1 MAVKWA
7 RARRASRVRR
17 SSSAPFHA
25 GSAARTHKSE
35 SACQPVR
42 PTTARGAD
50 APNRGRSD
58 RSHSPDPPTDEPGR
72 AISVLGV
79 SVARRIRRPF
89 PGRLHAS
96 TAWECHE
103 FGPEISGPCEGGI
116 ARGPVADQG
125 ACPGAASCWWP
136 VDTHARATH
145 GGSTARRA
153 IEFADAVADRP
164 GESVSRANMQC
175 SGISRPQL
183 QVALA
188 GASGLVYIVDFWW
201 PEFDMIGE
209 FDGNR
214 EYTDPAFL
222 RGHAAIHQP

>member
-79 SVARRIRRPF
+79 SVARRIRRPP

-103 FGPEISGPCEGGI
+103 FGPEISARVKAASLVDQWLTRVHALVPRAVGGRSTRMLERHTAVRRLGERSSSPTPWQI
-116 ARGPVADQG
+116 GRASRCVAQTCSARG
-125 ACPGAASCWWP
+125 SRYRNFRLLWRE
-136 VDTHARATH
+136 RAVW
-145 GGSTARRA
+145 ST
-153 IEFADAVADRP
+153 
-164 GESVSRANMQC
+164 SST
-175 SGISRPQL
+175 SGDLNS
-183 QVALA
+183 
-188 GASGLVYIVDFWW
+188 
-201 PEFDMIGE
+201 
-209 FDGNR
+209 
-214 EYTDPAFL
+214 T
-222 RGHAAIHQP
+222 